1 MPDPTPD
8 DPEPIRMPDVKEEFE
23 IADVAD
29 FGIAIPDS
37 PQPVETGPLF
47 VVGDVQ
53 APVLLADMQPRYTEI
68 ARKSRIQGM
77 VILQTII
84 DREGRITNVKVLK
97 GLPMGLTDAAVA
109 AVEQRRYEPA
119 TLNGRPVAVILT
131 LTVNFQ
137 LQ

>member
-1 MPDPTPD
+1 
-8 DPEPIRMPDVKEEFE
+8 
-23 IADVAD
+23 
-29 FGIAIPDS
+29 
-37 PQPVETGPLF
+37 
-47 VVGDVQ
+47 
-53 APVLLADMQPRYTEI
+53 
-68 ARKSRIQGM
+68 M

-84 DREGRITNVKVLK
+84 DREGRITKVKVLK